1 MVTKSDRTR
10 KGLSNKESFLLSRLA
25 SKNKTMVRIDDIKE
39 ELGTTYN
46 NAKKIASKLHSKGWL
61 ERIEAGKY
69 LIIPLDAGEK
79 SIYTEHEFVIAS
91 NLVSKYYIG
100 FLSALNF
107 HGMTEQTPF
116 SVFVVTTKRKDNKT
130 IHGIPYNFITLD
142 ERKFFGF
149 EAYAVGS
156 HNINISTLEK
166 TIVDS
171 LDHLEYSGGITEV
184 VKGLRESKND
194 LNINKLIEYAIK
206 MNSGAVV
213 KRLHFLLDFMNYEIP
228 NENQLKEHYTDSYS
242 LLDNTRPD
250 RGKYDSKWKLKIN
263 INKEELEDD
272 LY

>member
-1 MVTKSDRTR
+1 MVTNSDRNR
-10 KGLSNKESFLLSRLA
+10 KGLSNKESFLLSRSA
-25 SKNKTMVRIDDIKE
+25 SKNKTIISIEDIKE
-39 ELGTTYN
+39 ELDTTYN

-91 NLVSKYYIG
+91 NLVSEYYIG
-100 FLSALNF
+100 FLSALNY

-130 IHGIPYNFITLD
+130 IHEIPYNFITLD

-149 EAYAVGS
+149 QAYAIAS
-156 HNINISTLEK
+156 HNVNISTPEK

-171 LDHLEYSGGITEV
+171 LDHLEYSAGITEV
-184 VKGLRESKND
+184 VKGLKEKRLDTK
-194 LNINKLIEYAIK
+194 KLVEYAIK

-213 KRLHFLLDFMNYEIP
+213 KRLHFLLDFLNYEIP
-228 NENQLKEHYTDSYS
+228 FEKQLKEHYTDSYS
-242 LLDNTRPD
+242 LLDNTGPD

-263 INKEELEDD
+263 VKREDLEELF
-272 LY
+272 